1 MSNHIEQRANLWY
14 ATLIIP
20 KDVRETL
27 GKFKFIQSLGTPN
40 RREALIRSAPL
51 IALWKTQIDE
61 ARGNTGAVA
70 NEALRWKGYL
80 NQAKGVELDV
90 LEDMLLD
97 KALKMEATEGSD
109 KAGDFYQ
116 VAKGSRTPLNT
127 HFDKWVAQIQLVPN
141 LSDLSYQ

>member
-127 HFDKWVAQIQLVPN
+127 HFDKWVAQIQLASRLRLICP
-141 LSDLSYQ
+141 